1 MRKFEL
7 RKDGLML
14 ALAIAMAVSPAVAMQ
29 WADWVPGLWVLQ
41 TVALYAVLAGFFLA
55 KSRFSAGTVTLMGT
69 IFGIFTIGLF
79 TGLLLPPE
87 LPWHR
92 KIPHLLVR
100 QINWLIK
107 ASNVILD
114 PEAADTSRDS
124 LIFIMHTSVLLW
136 LFGCILSWSTF
147 RRKRVW
153 LAVLPS
159 GILLLI
165 TVANYYGSK
174 PLGLVLVIYLF
185 LAILYIVA
193 SHYLSREEEWLRSR
207 VVFNRGIQFDFM
219 QIGLFVALLA
229 FPVAWFVPN
238 VSAGERV
245 KGITEPLEPRWQ
257 RIQDGWTQLFASLK
271 SYGGEYADP
280 YGNTLALGGPREIE
294 PQVIMDVSSIG
305 GHYWRGTIYD
315 TYTGEGWTNTAET
328 TLLVPP
334 DRPLQ
339 IAEYTRRQPI
349 TLTVTSY
356 LPNSALLFFPHQ
368 PAETDR
374 QAKFTVQNAQ
384 GLEYDIISALS
395 RYVIYEGKNY
405 QTTGSYSFAS
415 DEQLRLAGENYPD
428 WVQDRYLQLPP
439 EISPRVL
446 ELAAAITAPHQTPY
460 DKTET
465 LTDWLRENITYNER
479 VEAPPVDVDPLEY
492 FLFET
497 KVGYCNYYASAL
509 AVMLRSQGIPARI
522 AAGYTRGEWIDE
534 LDIYRVE
541 STNAHSWVEV
551 FFPHFG
557 WVEFEPT
564 TALPRLVRTVSRQ
577 EDAGLE
583 EDDAGDEEILIDPDT
598 SLSEE
603 DELLRQLRE
612 ENRRAGALETSS
624 RSSNLEL
631 VIGGVLLLLLLAAGV
646 AIFLINRRGM
656 EDVGLVA
663 NLYDRMGR
671 FSRWLGVKLV
681 PTQTPFERA
690 TALAA
695 AAPEAAA
702 PIEVL
707 TSLYVE
713 ERFGQVEEGQF
724 DQRANHVWS
733 KLWPALLKS
742 SFFHQLS
749 RFQRDEAKGESKV

>member
-14 ALAIAMAVSPAVAMQ
+14 ALAIAMAISPAVAMQ
-29 WADWVPGLWVLQ
+29 WADWVSGLWVLQ
-41 TVALYAVLAGFFLA
+41 TVALYSVLAGFFLA
-55 KSRFSAGTVTLMGT
+55 KSRFSTWTATFMGTV
-69 IFGIFTIGLF
+69 FGLFTIGLF
-79 TGLLLPPE
+79 SGLLLPPE

-92 KIPHLLVR
+92 KIPQLLVR
-100 QINWLIK
+100 QIIWMIK

-114 PEAADTSRDS
+114 PEAADTSRDG

-136 LFGCILSWSTF
+136 IFGFGISWSTF
-147 RRKRVW
+147 RRQRIW

-174 PLGLVLVIYLF
+174 PLGLVLVLYLF
-185 LAILYIVA
+185 LAVLYIVA
-193 SHYLSREEEWLRSR
+193 SHYISREEDWLRSR
-207 VVFNRGIQFDFM
+207 VVFNRGIQLDFM
-219 QIGLFVALLA
+219 QIGLVIAMLAL
-229 FPVAWFVPN
+229 PVAWFVPN
-238 VSAGERV
+238 VSAGEGV
-245 KGITEPLEPRWQ
+245 KAITEPLEPRWQ

-280 YGNTLALGGPREIE
+280 YGNTLALGGPRQIE
-294 PQVIMDVSSIG
+294 PKPIMDVNSIG

-368 PAETDR
+368 PTATDR
-374 QAKFTVQNAQ
+374 QAKFTVQDAE
-384 GLEYDIISALS
+384 GLEYDLISALS
-395 RYVIYEGKNY
+395 RYVIYEGKSY
-405 QTTGSYSFAS
+405 RTTGSYSFAS
-415 DEQLRLAGENYPD
+415 DEQLRIAGEDYPD
-428 WVQDRYLQLPP
+428 WVEERYLQLPSD
-439 EISPRVL
+439 ISPRVL
-446 ELAAAITAPHQTPY
+446 ELAAAVTAPHQTPY
-460 DKTET
+460 DKAEA
-465 LTDWLRENITYNER
+465 LTDWLRKNITYNEL

-492 FLFET
+492 LLFET
-497 KVGYCNYYASAL
+497 KEGYCNYYASAL

-522 AAGYTRGEWIDE
+522 AAGYTRGEWMEE
-534 LDIYRVE
+534 LEVHRVYT
-541 STNAHSWVEV
+541 SNAHSWVEV
-551 FFPHFG
+551 FFPYFG

-564 TALPRLVRTVSRQ
+564 TAQPRLVRAVSR
-577 EDAGLE
+577 EDEAE
-583 EDDAGDEEILIDPDT
+583 QDENDAGDEELLIDPDT

-603 DELLRQLRE
+603 NELLRELRE
-612 ENRRAGALETSS
+612 ENRRAGALDADT
-624 RSSNLEL
+624 RSSNLNL
-631 VIGGVLLLLLLAAGV
+631 IIGGVLLLLALAAG
-646 AIFLINRRGM
+646 ATLYLINRRGM

-663 NLYDRMGR
+663 HLYDRMGR
-671 FSRWLGVKLV
+671 FGRWLGVRLV

-702 PIEVL
+702 PIDVL

-724 DQRANHVWS
+724 DERANHAWNE
-733 KLWPALLKS
+733 LWPTLLKS
-742 SFFHQLS
+742 SFLHQLA
-749 RFQRDEAKGESKV
+749 RFQRDEADKES